1 MELQMLAPSEYVRI
15 QDDPTRYYRVPL
27 LGWIYRRRVA
37 RCISLLPEG
46 GRVLEIGY
54 GSGVSFLN
62 LSRKFPEIHGI
73 DLHTHADEVAHSF
86 AHTHSNLHLRQ
97 GDVRALPYEDGS
109 FDAAIA
115 VSIHEHLPPDTQD
128 EAFAEIRRVLVP
140 GGCYVVGVPG
150 VNAMMTAAFYAL
162 GWDIRPY
169 HISKETRV
177 LEAMRR
183 VLAMDVTRYWPTSWL
198 KSQTAYVC
206 ARAWKH

>member
-37 RCISLLPEG
+37 RCISMLPAG

-62 LSRKFPEIHGI
+62 LSQKFSEIHGI
-73 DLHTHADEVAHSF
+73 DLHAHSDEVAHSF
-86 AHTHSNLHLRQ
+86 THTQSNIHLRQ

-128 EAFAEIRRVLVP
+128 EAFAEVRRVLAP

-150 VNAMMTAAFYAL
+150 VNAMMTTAFYAL

-177 LEAMRR
+177 LEAMGHA
-183 VLAMDVTRYWPTSWL
+183 LTMDVTRYWPRLWL

-206 ARAWKH
+206 ARAWKR